1 VHLLQ
6 VVVLGMGA
14 APLATNVSGT
24 RGVLPLLAASP
35 IDATNLM
42 VRAALPLPLSSLLL
56 VLEHG
61 AGRVWV
67 MSEVPLSKI
76 SRCLL
81 VVSLKTHY

>member
-1 VHLLQ
+1 MHSCFVHSLQ

-42 VRAALPLPLSSLLL
+42 VHAALPLPLSSLLL
-56 VLEHG
+56 VFNWN
-61 AGRVWV
+61 AG
-67 MSEVPLSKI
+67 PAG
-76 SRCLL
+76 CG
-81 VVSLKTHY
+81 

>member
-1 VHLLQ
+1 M
-6 VVVLGMGA
+6 VVLGMGA
-14 APLATNVSGT
+14 ALSATNLSGT
-24 RGVLPLLAASP
+24 WGVLPLLAASP

-61 AGRVWV
+61 AGRLWV
-67 MSEVPLSKI
+67 MSEVLLSKI